1 MSNLI
6 AKLAASLRKHFG
18 DRRAAPR
25 YHLEERL
32 TVSVERPNVGG
43 RPSNLPTAV
52 YGYTRDVSES
62 GLAFVLP
69 ELKVGGHHFDVAG
82 RAMSIRLKLPRG
94 PVEMQVAYVRH
105 ARLED
110 EAGYLV
116 AARILGMS
124 PRART
129 LYQSFIKTLA

>member
-1 MSNLI
+1 VSNLI

-52 YGYTRDVSES
+52 YGYTRDVSET
-62 GLAFVLP
+62 GLSFVLP
-69 ELKVGGHHFDVAG
+69 ELSVGSYHLDVPG

-94 PVEMQVAYVRH
+94 PIELQVAYVRH
-105 ARLED
+105 AEVD
-110 EAGYLV
+110 GGYLIG
-116 AARILGMS
+116 ARILGMS
-124 PRART
+124 PRARAR
-129 LYQSFIKTLA
+129 YQSFIKTLA

>member
-1 MSNLI
+1 M

-43 RPSNLPTAV
+43 RPSNLPTSV
-52 YGYTRDVSES
+52 YGYTRDVSET
-62 GLAFVLP
+62 GLSFVLP
-69 ELKVGGHHFDVAG
+69 EMNVGGYHFDVPG
-82 RAMSIRLKLPRG
+82 RAMNIRLKLPRG
-94 PVEMQVAYVRH
+94 PIEMQVEYVRH
-105 ARLED
+105 AEV
-110 EAGYLV
+110 EGGYLV
-116 AARILGMS
+116 AVRILGMR

>member
-6 AKLAASLRKHFG
+6 GKLAASLRRHFG

-52 YGYTRDVSES
+52 YGYTRDVSET
-62 GLAFVLP
+62 GLSFVLT
-69 ELKVGGHHFDVAG
+69 ELSIGSYHFDVPG
-82 RAMSIRLKLPRG
+82 RAMSIHLKLPRG
-94 PVEMQVAYVRH
+94 PIEMEVAYVRH
-105 ARLED
+105 AEV
-110 EAGYLV
+110 EGGHLV
-116 AARILGMS
+116 GVRILGMS
-124 PRART
+124 PKARAH
-129 LYQSFIKTLA
+129 YQSFIKSLA